1 MFRFVPSIAALAILT
16 LSAVLSAPAHA
27 TTGPGCYWVVNVPS
41 WDVLNVRK
49 WPSHRSAI
57 VMALSSKTY
66 MIVSGRGAC
75 RKGWCPVNV
84 TNELGTKRGWIKAKY
99 LAPSD
104 CP

>member
-1 MFRFVPSIAALAILT
+1 MLRHTASVAAAILVAS
-16 LSAVLSAPAHA
+16 LLASAPAHA
-27 TTGPGCYWVVNVPS
+27 TTGPGCYRVVNVPY

-57 VMALSSKTY
+57 VMALSNKTH
-66 MIVSGRGAC
+66 MIVSGRGTC

-84 TNELGTKRGWIKAKY
+84 TNEFGTKRGWIKGKF

>member
-1 MFRFVPSIAALAILT
+1 MLRFGPSVAALAMLT
-16 LSAVLSAPAHA
+16 ISLPVSAPAHA
-27 TTGPGCYWVVNVPS
+27 TTGPGCYRVVNVPS

-57 VMALSSKTY
+57 VMALSSETSI
-66 MIVSGRGAC
+66 IVSGRAAC

-84 TNELGTKRGWIKAKY
+84 TNEFGTKQGWIKAKY
-99 LAPSD
+99 LAPGD